1 VNPQAL
7 RLKDKV
13 AVVTGA
19 GRGIG
24 RAIATLFAVHGA
36 KVVVTDV
43 DAEWAHA
50 TLADINVAG
59 QCRAAVCDVSDSAQV
74 ERMFTEV
81 ETHYGGLDVLVNVAG
96 IPGGGKRLD
105 QLDDTIW
112 QRMLD
117 VNLSGPFYCTRAAVR
132 IMREHDV
139 AGAVITIS
147 STGALS
153 GESAVH
159 YDASKGALLAMTR
172 SLARELGSCGIR
184 CNAICPG
191 PTNTELLSALGPEQV
206 ASLARRI
213 PLKRIGEPED
223 IAGAALFL
231 ASDEAAFITGQTL
244 MVNGGSWFL

>member
-1 VNPQAL
+1 L
-7 RLKDKV
+7 RLFEKV

-24 RAIATLFAVHGA
+24 RAIATLFALHGA
-36 KVVVTDV
+36 KVVVTDI
-43 DAEWAHA
+43 DAERAQG
-50 TLADINVAG
+50 TLADINTAG
-59 QCRAAVCDVSDSAQV
+59 QCSASVCDVSNSAEV
-74 ERMFTEV
+74 DRMFAEV
-81 ETHYGGLDVLVNVAG
+81 EARYGGLDVLVNVAG
-96 IPGGGKRLD
+96 IPGGGKPLD
-105 QLDDTIW
+105 QLDDATW

-117 VNLSGPFYCTRAAVR
+117 VNLTGPFYCTRAAVR
-132 IMREHDV
+132 IMCKKAV
-139 AGAVITIS
+139 AGSVITIS

-172 SLARELGSCGIR
+172 SLARELGSRGIR

-223 IAGAALFL
+223 VAGAALFL